1 MAERLSHAPRAVAV
15 VLPEVCPEV
24 FRAGE
29 GGASDEAVPG
39 VGRATVVAADLHGA
53 DDRSDE
59 ALSRRETLQAEAW
72 RRNEYLGHQ
81 LVERSVRQRHWPDV
95 GYDPTRVDSLAGMR
109 DENVERPLD
118 RRLEPRRPEDGVVE
132 RA

>member
-1 MAERLSHAPRAVAV
+1 MKTLKDVKVGQRCVVAKLHGEGEDENDDRLHWGARPSDHVAERLSHAPRAVAV

-81 LVERSVRQRHWPDV
+81 LVERSVRQWR
-95 GYDPTRVDSLAGMR
+95 
-109 DENVERPLD
+109 
-118 RRLEPRRPEDGVVE
+118 
-132 RA
+132 